1 MYRPKPF
8 GSGSGPPVAFSVVL
22 LVQKYGG
29 TSVADPDRVRAV
41 ADHVA
46 RTRRAGDDV
55 VVVVSAMGKTT
66 DDLIRLANDVSSVP
80 GGREMDML
88 LTAGERI
95 SMALLCMAVEHL
107 GISAVSFTGSQ
118 AGIVTDTEHG
128 KAKILEVRADRIREA
143 LAAGKVAIV
152 AGFQGV
158 STARDITTLGRGGS
172 DTTAVALAAAL
183 GADVCEIYTDVE
195 GVYTADPR
203 IVPEARKLA
212 RVSFDEMLEM
222 AATGGRVLAL
232 RSVEFARNHN
242 VKVQVRS
249 SFTWAPGTWVTEEDP
264 SMDTKESMEQAI
276 ISGVTHDISE
286 AKVTI
291 EQVPDRPG
299 IAATVFRELADAGI
313 NVDMIVQNVSTAGHT
328 DISFTMPRADIARAS
343 QCMEKIVV
351 ETEATGYRSDERI
364 GRVSL
369 IGAGMKTHP
378 GIAAKMFE
386 ILAAEGV
393 NIEMISTSTIRISC
407 VVGEDDVERA
417 VRALHAAFGLEQGA

>member
-1 MYRPKPF
+1 
-8 GSGSGPPVAFSVVL
+8 VAL
-22 LVQKYGG
+22 LIQKFGG
-29 TSVADPDRVRAV
+29 TSVADPDRIRAV
-41 ADHVA
+41 ADHIV
-46 RTRRAGDDV
+46 RSRRSGDDV
-55 VVVVSAMGKTT
+55 VVVVSAMGKST
-66 DDLIRLANDVSSVP
+66 DDLVRLAHDVARQP

-95 SMALLCMAVEHL
+95 SMALLTMAVEDL
-107 GISAVSFTGSQ
+107 DQPAVSFTGSQ

-128 KAKILEVRADRIREA
+128 KAKVIEVRADRIRDA
-143 LAAGKVAIV
+143 LNDGRVAIV

-158 STARDITTLGRGGS
+158 STERDITTLGRGGS

-183 GADVCEIYTDVE
+183 HAEVCEIYTDVE

-203 IVPEARKLA
+203 VVPTARKLA
-212 RVSFDEMLEM
+212 HVSFDEMLEM

-232 RSVEFARNHN
+232 RSVEFARNHH
-242 VKVQVRS
+242 VKVHVRS
-249 SFTWAPGTWVTEEDP
+249 SFTWAPGTWITEEDA
-264 SMDTKESMEQAI
+264 SMDATESMEQAI
-276 ISGVTHDISE
+276 ISGVTHDTSE

-299 IAATVFRELADAGI
+299 VAATIFRDLADTGV

-328 DISFTMPRADIARAS
+328 DISFTVPRADTARAS

-351 ETEATGYRSDERI
+351 DTEASGFRTDERI

-369 IGAGMKTHP
+369 VGAGMKTHP
-378 GIAAKMFE
+378 GVAAKMFE
-386 ILAAEGV
+386 ILAAEGI

-407 VVGEDDVERA
+407 VVAEDDVERA
-417 VRALHAAFGLEQGA
+417 VQSLHAAFELAGD